1 LRNQRD
7 KKNPQPKRSKVAGFF
22 FVAGVKTMTQY
33 EFYEHQK
40 NFCLLMVRTPNIDQR
55 LRTFYTNAAK
65 GFEIKQHK
73 LTVSEAAK

>member
-1 LRNQRD
+1 
-7 KKNPQPKRSKVAGFF
+7 
-22 FVAGVKTMTQY
+22 MTQY

-40 NFCLLMVRTPNIDQR
+40 KFCLLMARTPNIDQR